1 WRVAAASLERAERAT
16 RRGIRRLACLRAG
29 CVRRR
34 RRHPPAVRPRVRVDA
49 GWRFRRDGGLGAG
62 CADACRRR
70 RRRVAVP
77 DAGVDVYRF
86 DEPRRPS
93 HLALGAGRFSRRFRR
108 RWLRWWRR
116 LRRQWRLPG
125 GRWRFRRRRR
135 LGRLVM
141 AGKLARSWAHL
152 LSDSRSVRR
161 VFDDDLLARIEAA
174 ITSSERAHS
183 AEVRVA
189 IEASLPIGQ
198 VWRGRT
204 PRERALE
211 VFGALGVWDTAANN

>member
-1 WRVAAASLERAERAT
+1 
-16 RRGIRRLACLRAG
+16 
-29 CVRRR
+29 
-34 RRHPPAVRPRVRVDA
+34 
-49 GWRFRRDGGLGAG
+49 
-62 CADACRRR
+62 
-70 RRRVAVP
+70 
-77 DAGVDVYRF
+77 
-86 DEPRRPS
+86 
-93 HLALGAGRFSRRFRR
+93 
-108 RWLRWWRR
+108 
-116 LRRQWRLPG
+116 
-125 GRWRFRRRRR
+125 
-135 LGRLVM
+135 M

-211 VFGALGVWDTAANN
+211 VFGALGVWDTAANNGVLLYVLWADHAVEIVADRAAAAAIPPAGWREVCEALAAAYRAGDFTTGTMAAIERIDQLLIGAFPRLDGDTDELPNRPAIL